1 MLLVIKFGI
10 SIHRSLTADCS
21 IVRITCESSVALD
34 QIQGVDVWR
43 ENFEQVCLNLKYS
56 IENYSTYLP
65 DYPFIKYKKLN
76 DFERNIFP
84 NPQSWAGHL
93 LAEMGKHD
101 YPSRALPFMT
111 PVSSGHWANLA
122 FPRVPFRQLGSLIQ
136 LMNNEHSLPLPLFC
150 SEMRQRTNRINQR
163 NQQTTSNRPRQS
175 SAINWFIY
183 ECSGTW
189 DMKICHLTKQHII
202 PPCRLSTLLRIGN
215 RWNWGKRETQKASN
229 A

>member
-1 MLLVIKFGI
+1 MFGEKTL
-10 SIHRSLTADCS
+10 SRCVWTWYIHSL
-21 IVRITCESSVALD
+21 
-34 QIQGVDVWR
+34 
-43 ENFEQVCLNLKYS
+43 
-56 IENYSTYLP
+56 ENYSTYLP
-65 DYPFIKYKKLN
+65 DYNKLN

-136 LMNNEHSLPLPLFC
+136 LMNNEHGLPLPLFC
-150 SEMRQRTNRINQR
+150 SDMRQRTNRINQR
-163 NQQTTSNRPRQS
+163 NQQTTSIRPRHS
-175 SAINWFIY
+175 FAIDLFTSAVGH
-183 ECSGTW
+183 ETW
-189 DMKICHLTKQHII
+189 ICHLTKQLII
-202 PPCRLSTLLRIGN
+202 PQCRLSTLLRIRN

>member
-84 NPQSWAGHL
+84 NPQS
-93 LAEMGKHD
+93 
-101 YPSRALPFMT
+101 
-111 PVSSGHWANLA
+111 
-122 FPRVPFRQLGSLIQ
+122 
-136 LMNNEHSLPLPLFC
+136 
-150 SEMRQRTNRINQR
+150 
-163 NQQTTSNRPRQS
+163 
-175 SAINWFIY
+175 
-183 ECSGTW
+183 
-189 DMKICHLTKQHII
+189 
-202 PPCRLSTLLRIGN
+202 
-215 RWNWGKRETQKASN
+215 
-229 A
+229 

>member
-1 MLLVIKFGI
+1 MI
-10 SIHRSLTADCS
+10 RYE
-21 IVRITCESSVALD
+21 TCEFSVALD

-43 ENFEQVCLNLKYS
+43 ENFEQVCLNLIHSLEKYK
-56 IENYSTYLP
+56 THLP
-65 DYPFIKYKKLN
+65 DCPFIKYNKLN

-136 LMNNEHSLPLPLFC
+136 LMNNEHSLPLPTFC
-150 SEMRQRTNRINQR
+150 SEMRQRTNKINQR
-163 NQQTTSNRPRQS
+163 NQQTTSNRPLHS
-175 SAINWFIY
+175 FEINWFIY

-189 DMKICHLTKQHII
+189 DMKMCHLTKQHINY
-202 PPCRLSTLLRIGN
+202 PPMPVINTVENQESLELRKEGNAEGIECITPATPLSFKGDEHT
-215 RWNWGKRETQKASN
+215 
-229 A
+229 